1 MTIAVISMIRDS
13 WGGSEELWYDM
24 AKEALAKGHKVIHL
38 SFEHKPMH
46 HKIKELIS
54 LGLISYQK
62 PGFIKPGSSNIS
74 RFIQLTINF
83 IRKKI
88 SSPLKKVFSHQ
99 PDIVLY
105 NGTCY
110 SIAEEK
116 QLLQYLYSNKFDFFL
131 LGHFNDGR
139 ISNLADKDK
148 VTIRQAYER
157 SRKVLFITY
166 HNIEIAK
173 RHLGSNIP
181 NALVV
186 RNPVNMQDKS
196 IIPYPTDKTIQ
207 MAMVGN
213 LITVHKGQD
222 IVLNILKEPTWQQ
235 RDWHLN
241 IYGSGPN
248 EDLLKELCETNSLT
262 TKVTFHGK
270 VNDIRAVWQKNHLL
284 LMPSLMEGMPL
295 AVVEA
300 MLCGRPCIVTDV
312 GGMVEWVEEEKSGFV
327 ADTPS
332 VASFTMAMEKAWQF
346 KEKWLDLGINAHNRA
361 MELYDPHP
369 GKTLLDLLTGKQ
381 A

>member
-24 AKEALAKGHKVIHL
+24 AKVALAKGHKVIHL
-38 SFEHKPMH
+38 SYEHKPIH
-46 HKIKELIS
+46 HKLKELIS
-54 LGLISYQK
+54 LGLISYQR
-62 PGFIKPGSSNIS
+62 PGFIKPESGGLS
-74 RFIQLTINF
+74 RFVQMTKNF

-88 SSPLKKVFSHQ
+88 NPPFKKVFSHQ
-99 PDIVLY
+99 PEVVLY

-116 QLLQYLYSNKFDFFL
+116 QFLKYLSADKFDFFL

-139 ISNLADKDK
+139 ISKLPEVDK
-148 VTIRQAYER
+148 TIIRQAYER

-173 RHLGSNIP
+173 RHLGYEIP

-186 RNPVNMQDKS
+186 RNPVNLQDKS
-196 IIPYPTDKTIQ
+196 IIPYPEDTTIQ

-213 LITVHKGQD
+213 LITIHKGQD
-222 IVLNILKEPTWQQ
+222 IVLNILKEPTWL
-235 RDWHLN
+235 RRNWHLN
-241 IYGSGPN
+241 IYGSGPD
-248 EDLLKELCETNSLT
+248 ETVLKELCIANNLA

-312 GGMVEWVEEEKSGFV
+312 GGMIEWVEEDKTGFI
-327 ADTPS
+327 ANE
-332 VASFTMAMEKAWQF
+332 ASIESFGKAMEKAWLL
-346 KEKWLDLGINAHNRA
+346 KEKWADMGIEAHNEA
-361 MELYDPHP
+361 MKLYDPNP
-369 GKTLLDLLTGKQ
+369 GKTLLDLLTGNQ